1 MAGRLAGKLAV
12 VTSGTRGIGYAIADA
27 FLAEGARVFVSGV
40 TADSVAAALRRLEDS
55 GTCAGAAHDLT
66 KPDAPA
72 RLIDDAVG
80 ELGGVDILINNAGV
94 ITPADEWQ
102 LTPAEWDRVMAVN
115 TRAAFFATQAA
126 ARIMRDA
133 DGGSVL
139 NVASIAG
146 QTGGI
151 AGSPAY
157 ATAKAAIIG
166 LTRSLARRLAEHAI
180 RVNAISPADIET
192 DMTAGWPDE
201 LRQRLIAITPLAR
214 FGDADEVAGAAV
226 FLASDEASFI
236 TGQTVNINGGAFMN

>member
-1 MAGRLAGKLAV
+1 MAGRLAGKSAV
-12 VTSGTRGIGYAIADA
+12 ITGGTRGIGYAIAAA
-27 FLAEGARVFVSGV
+27 FLAEGANVFVSGA
-40 TADSVAAALRRLEDS
+40 TANSVAAALQRLEGS
-55 GTCAGAAHDLT
+55 GTCTGAAHDLAT
-66 KPDAPA
+66 PDAPA
-72 RLIDDAVG
+72 RLINDAVG
-80 ELGGVDILINNAGV
+80 EFGGIDIVINNAGIV
-94 ITPADEWQ
+94 TPADEWQ

-126 ARIMRDA
+126 ARIMSDGG
-133 DGGSVL
+133 GGSVL

-151 AGSPAY
+151 AGSPVY

-166 LTRSLARRLAEHAI
+166 LTRSLARRLAPHAI

-192 DMTAGWPDE
+192 DMTAGWPNE
-201 LRQRLIAITPLAR
+201 LRERLIAFTPLAR
-214 FGDADEVAGAAV
+214 FGDADEVASAAV